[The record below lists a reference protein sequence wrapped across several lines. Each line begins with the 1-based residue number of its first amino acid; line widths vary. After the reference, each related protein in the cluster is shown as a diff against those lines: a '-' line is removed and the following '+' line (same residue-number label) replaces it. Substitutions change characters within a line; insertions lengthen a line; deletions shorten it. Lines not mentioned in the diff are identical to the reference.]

1 MRHVRHV
8 HQDRQCR
15 GDEQDAVHAF
25 ADDDHANRNRIPDGG
40 QRRRRAVDMALF
52 RPSMRDDGHRHE
64 DSVDQYGQAPGDRTA
79 VNNRHDQRQGADDKE
94 QPEADERDAREQL
107 GLEAWHALLVVHGQL
122 RPAFY
127 SWSCVASIMQV
138 CYRATWPRGKASM
151 NAATSDKSRVL
162 IVDDEPGNIK
172 ILSSVLAGD
181 YALSVATGG
190 AQALQVAEVQL
201 PDIVLLDMVMPEM
214 DGIQV
219 CEALKAKDAT
229 RDIPVIFVTSMS
241 DSVNEERGFD
251 AGAVDYISKPI
262 SPPIVKARVKIHIQ
276 NYLSKRF
283 LEKLL
288 SDKDTTL
295 DDAKKEAESLLV
307 FV

>member
-1 MRHVRHV
+1 
-8 HQDRQCR
+8 
-15 GDEQDAVHAF
+15 
-25 ADDDHANRNRIPDGG
+25 
-40 QRRRRAVDMALF
+40 
-52 RPSMRDDGHRHE
+52 
-64 DSVDQYGQAPGDRTA
+64 
-79 VNNRHDQRQGADDKE
+79 
-94 QPEADERDAREQL
+94 
-107 GLEAWHALLVVHGQL
+107 
-122 RPAFY
+122 
-127 SWSCVASIMQV
+127 
-138 CYRATWPRGKASM
+138 M
-151 NAATSDKSRVL
+151 NAATNDKSRVL

-190 AQALQVAEVQL
+190 EQALQIAEVQL
-201 PDIVLLDMVMPEM
+201 PDIVLLDMVMPGM

-219 CEALKAKDAT
+219 CEALKSNEKT

-241 DSVNEERGFD
+241 DSANEERGLD

-283 LEKLL
+283 LENLL
-288 SDKDTTL
+288 SNKSGTL

>member
-1 MRHVRHV
+1 M
-8 HQDRQCR
+8 
-15 GDEQDAVHAF
+15 
-25 ADDDHANRNRIPDGG
+25 
-40 QRRRRAVDMALF
+40 
-52 RPSMRDDGHRHE
+52 
-64 DSVDQYGQAPGDRTA
+64 
-79 VNNRHDQRQGADDKE
+79 
-94 QPEADERDAREQL
+94 
-107 GLEAWHALLVVHGQL
+107 
-122 RPAFY
+122 
-127 SWSCVASIMQV
+127 
-138 CYRATWPRGKASM
+138 M
-151 NAATSDKSRVL
+151 NAAATDKSRVL

-172 ILSSVLAGD
+172 ILSSVLASD

-190 AQALQVAEVQL
+190 AQALQIAEVQL

-219 CEALKAKDAT
+219 CEALKANDKT
-229 RDIPVIFVTSMS
+229 KDIPVIFVTSMS
-241 DSVNEERGFD
+241 DSANEERGLD

-283 LEKLL
+283 LENLL
-288 SDKDTTL
+288 SNKDTTL

>member
-1 MRHVRHV
+1 
-8 HQDRQCR
+8 
-15 GDEQDAVHAF
+15 
-25 ADDDHANRNRIPDGG
+25 
-40 QRRRRAVDMALF
+40 
-52 RPSMRDDGHRHE
+52 
-64 DSVDQYGQAPGDRTA
+64 
-79 VNNRHDQRQGADDKE
+79 
-94 QPEADERDAREQL
+94 
-107 GLEAWHALLVVHGQL
+107 
-122 RPAFY
+122 
-127 SWSCVASIMQV
+127 
-138 CYRATWPRGKASM
+138 M
-151 NAATSDKSRVL
+151 NAATADKSRVL

-190 AQALQVAEVQL
+190 AQALQIAEVQA

-219 CEALKAKDAT
+219 CEALKSNEKT

-241 DSVNEERGFD
+241 DSANEERGLD

-283 LEKLL
+283 LENLL
-288 SDKDTTL
+288 SNKDTTL

>member
-1 MRHVRHV
+1 
-8 HQDRQCR
+8 
-15 GDEQDAVHAF
+15 
-25 ADDDHANRNRIPDGG
+25 
-40 QRRRRAVDMALF
+40 
-52 RPSMRDDGHRHE
+52 
-64 DSVDQYGQAPGDRTA
+64 
-79 VNNRHDQRQGADDKE
+79 
-94 QPEADERDAREQL
+94 
-107 GLEAWHALLVVHGQL
+107 
-122 RPAFY
+122 
-127 SWSCVASIMQV
+127 
-138 CYRATWPRGKASM
+138 M
-151 NAATSDKSRVL
+151 NAASTDKSRVL

-181 YALSVATGG
+181 YALSVATSG
-190 AQALQVAEVQL
+190 AQALQVAQVQL

-219 CEALKAKDAT
+219 CEALKANDET
-229 RDIPVIFVTSMS
+229 RDIPVIFVTSMT

-288 SDKDTTL
+288 SDKDATL
-295 DDAKKEAESLLV
+295 DDAKKEAQSLLV

>member
-1 MRHVRHV
+1 
-8 HQDRQCR
+8 
-15 GDEQDAVHAF
+15 
-25 ADDDHANRNRIPDGG
+25 
-40 QRRRRAVDMALF
+40 
-52 RPSMRDDGHRHE
+52 
-64 DSVDQYGQAPGDRTA
+64 
-79 VNNRHDQRQGADDKE
+79 
-94 QPEADERDAREQL
+94 
-107 GLEAWHALLVVHGQL
+107 
-122 RPAFY
+122 
-127 SWSCVASIMQV
+127 
-138 CYRATWPRGKASM
+138 M
-151 NAATSDKSRVL
+151 NAATTEKSRVL

-172 ILSSVLAGD
+172 ILSSVLASD
-181 YALSVATGG
+181 YALSVATSGE
-190 AQALQVAEVQL
+190 QALTVAKVQL
-201 PDIVLLDMVMPEM
+201 PDIVLLDMVMPGM

-219 CEALKAKDAT
+219 CEALKAADET

-241 DSVNEERGFD
+241 DTVNEERGFD

-295 DDAKKEAESLLV
+295 DDAKKEAQSLLV

>member
-1 MRHVRHV
+1 
-8 HQDRQCR
+8 
-15 GDEQDAVHAF
+15 
-25 ADDDHANRNRIPDGG
+25 
-40 QRRRRAVDMALF
+40 
-52 RPSMRDDGHRHE
+52 
-64 DSVDQYGQAPGDRTA
+64 
-79 VNNRHDQRQGADDKE
+79 
-94 QPEADERDAREQL
+94 
-107 GLEAWHALLVVHGQL
+107 
-122 RPAFY
+122 
-127 SWSCVASIMQV
+127 
-138 CYRATWPRGKASM
+138 M
-151 NAATSDKSRVL
+151 NAATNDKSRVL

-190 AQALQVAEVQL
+190 EQALQIAEVQL
-201 PDIVLLDMVMPEM
+201 PDIVLLDMVMPGM

-219 CEALKAKDAT
+219 CEALKSNDKT
-229 RDIPVIFVTSMS
+229 QDIPVIFVTSMS
-241 DSVNEERGFD
+241 DSANEERGLD

-283 LEKLL
+283 LENLL
-288 SDKDTTL
+288 SNKSGTL